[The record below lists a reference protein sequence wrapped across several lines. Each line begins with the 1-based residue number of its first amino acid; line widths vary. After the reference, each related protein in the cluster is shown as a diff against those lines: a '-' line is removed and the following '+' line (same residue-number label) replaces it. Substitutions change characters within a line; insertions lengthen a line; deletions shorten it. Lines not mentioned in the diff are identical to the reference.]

1 VSLHFARRTLP
12 AETNPYLIRPTG
24 AFDVESDVDDWMY
37 EDEESEYELDL
48 PELLKKEQ
56 REVEARQS
64 DDAYSEAGSA
74 GDYGDLDD
82 IIRVD
87 VEKMTDMQDR
97 AAGRTSDMHVS

>member
-1 VSLHFARRTLP
+1 MLYLP
-12 AETNPYLIRPTG
+12 RPTG

-48 PELLKKEQ
+48 PELLKQEQ
-56 REVEARQS
+56 RELEARQS
-64 DDAYSEAGSA
+64 DTYSEAGSE
-74 GDYGDLDD
+74 GEYGDLSD

-97 AAGRTSDMHVS
+97 AAERASDMQTS